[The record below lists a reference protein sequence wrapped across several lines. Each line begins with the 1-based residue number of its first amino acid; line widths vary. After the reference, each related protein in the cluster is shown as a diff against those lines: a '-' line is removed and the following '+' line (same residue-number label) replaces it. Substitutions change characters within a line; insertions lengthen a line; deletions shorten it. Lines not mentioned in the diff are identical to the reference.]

1 MHRSSRRN
9 GAAIDRMWSARIK
22 LEHVSAGGDSPNRP
36 VRPRGFHA
44 PPVVCQ
50 RSLRKALECN
60 SDRPLYPVSTPFNS
74 GAVTL
79 GDFISFHHSFQTD
92 MALLLPNKIMHTHSA
107 AAAQDPADPSPL
119 PLALVKKTPLRPS
132 LIARAQF
139 ASCASMTKSFLA
151 KAFPSPHRKLWGFQ
165 SSPTGVDDP
174 TEASIPSE
182 EQDDE
187 AARGEIC
194 EIIVVAIQ
202 KVTDSGPSE
211 SEEQDR
217 VSAIGPGR
225 LHRSSIWGSA
235 KWSQG
240 QLQPPHRIACTVRSG
255 ATTKVSA
262 QPKRCDD
269 EFVFDEKFVFERREN
284 DAQYHEVTIE
294 VSSVA
299 PGFGKKHRLGQV
311 AVDLDAA
318 FAAQAAGPIHRQSAL
333 TTADG
338 SASGVEIHYVLHRL
352 VVKNATAAAA
362 SRVLTRSSTSLNDDD
377 DMDACGQIFPDLWYL
392 C

>member
-1 MHRSSRRN
+1 MPN
-9 GAAIDRMWSARIK
+9 AN
-22 LEHVSAGGDSPNRP
+22 SP
-36 VRPRGFHA
+36 
-44 PPVVCQ
+44 Q
-50 RSLRKALECN
+50 E
-60 SDRPLYPVSTPFNS
+60 
-74 GAVTL
+74 
-79 GDFISFHHSFQTD
+79 TD
-92 MALLLPNKIMHTHSA
+92 P
-107 AAAQDPADPSPL
+107 QVL
-119 PLALVKKTPLRPS
+119 PLAVIKKKTPLLPS
-132 LIARAQF
+132 LNARVQLAT
-139 ASCASMTKSFLA
+139 CASMTKSFLA
-151 KAFPSPHRKLWGFQ
+151 KAFPSPHTKLWRFQ

-174 TEASIPSE
+174 TEDSEASD

-187 AARGEIC
+187 AARGDVC

-202 KVTDSGPSE
+202 KVTDSGCDA

-217 VSAIGPGR
+217 MSTIGPGK
-225 LHRSSIWGSA
+225 LQHRSSMWGSA

-240 QLQPPHRIACTVRSG
+240 QLQLPQRVVCSVHSG
-255 ATTKVSA
+255 ATTKVSG
-262 QPKRCDD
+262 QPERGDN

-299 PGFGKKHRLGQV
+299 PGFGRKHRLGQV

-318 FAAQAAGPIHRQSAL
+318 FAAQSAGPIYQRNAL
-333 TTADG
+333 TTTDG
-338 SASGVEIHYVLHRL
+338 SDSDIELHYVLHRL
-352 VVKNATAAAA
+352 EVQNAKAAAA

>member
-1 MHRSSRRN
+1 
-9 GAAIDRMWSARIK
+9 
-22 LEHVSAGGDSPNRP
+22 
-36 VRPRGFHA
+36 
-44 PPVVCQ
+44 
-50 RSLRKALECN
+50 
-60 SDRPLYPVSTPFNS
+60 
-74 GAVTL
+74 
-79 GDFISFHHSFQTD
+79 
-92 MALLLPNKIMHTHSA
+92 MALLLPNKIMSTQG
-107 AAAQDPADPSPL
+107 AAQNPADPSPL
-119 PLALVKKTPLRPS
+119 PLALIKKTPLLPS
-132 LIARAQF
+132 LSARAQF

-151 KAFPSPHRKLWGFQ
+151 KAFPSPHKKLWGYQ

-174 TEASIPSE
+174 TESSMDSD
-182 EQDDE
+182 EQDGEPDE

-202 KVTDSGPSE
+202 KITDSSAY
-211 SEEQDR
+211 EEHDDR
-217 VSAIGPGR
+217 AIGPGR
-225 LHRSSIWGSA
+225 LQRSSLWGSA

-240 QLQPPHRIACTVRSG
+240 QLQLPHRMTCTVRSG
-255 ATTKVSA
+255 STTKASA
-262 QPKRCDD
+262 QPERSDN

-284 DAQYHEVTIE
+284 DAHYHQVAIE

-318 FAAQAAGPIHRQSAL
+318 FAAQAAGPIHRHSAL

-362 SRVLTRSSTSLNDDD
+362 SRVLTRSRTSLNDDD